1 MKTLTAAII
10 SRWKLHSMFFISA
23 EPNMKKPT
31 ELPRILDRLKI
42 NVLGKTIG
50 ILQIRV
56 KLPEHRGGL
65 FLVGI

>member
-42 NVLGKTIG
+42 
-50 ILQIRV
+50 
-56 KLPEHRGGL
+56 
-65 FLVGI
+65 LV

>member
-42 NVLGKTIG
+42 
-50 ILQIRV
+50 
-56 KLPEHRGGL
+56 
-65 FLVGI
+65 LVQCPRKDDRDTSDTREVA

>member
-1 MKTLTAAII
+1 MKTLTVAII

-31 ELPRILDRLKI
+31 ELPRGSRSLF
-42 NVLGKTIG
+42 NVLGKTIE